1 PAPATLAGPFTLYV
15 IALAMSEES
24 FPCPSCGFFVFGEP
38 PGSYEICD
46 LCGWEDDHVQLA
58 HPAMGGGANK
68 RSLVQSQLLALQRFP
83 VGVSVVGTIL
93 RAPGWRPLRPEEIEP
108 AQSPANGLAYFDAA
122 AGDATNYYWVR
133 DAAL

>member
-1 PAPATLAGPFTLYV
+1 
-15 IALAMSEES
+15 MNEEF
-24 FPCPSCGFFVFGEP
+24 FPCPSCGFLVFGEP

-58 HPAMGGGANK
+58 NPAMGGGANK
-68 RSLVQSQLLALQRFP
+68 KSLFESQLVALQRFP
-83 VGVSVVGTIL
+83 VGVSVVGTTL

-108 AQSPANGLAYFDAA
+108 AQSPENGLAYFCAA
-122 AGDATNYYWVR
+122 TGDAPCYYWVR

>member
-1 PAPATLAGPFTLYV
+1 
-15 IALAMSEES
+15 MSEES
-24 FPCPSCGFFVFGEP
+24 FPCPSCGFLVFGEP

-68 RSLVQSQLLALQRFP
+68 QSLVQSQLLALQRFP

-122 AGDATNYYWVR
+122 AGDAKNYYWVR